1 MSSLKQTVD
10 RLKTLE
16 AEKINLLAQVE
27 DLKKI
32 AEAKANSLE
41 SEIAALREEV
51 SSLHS
56 LVGTDKTQPSPSI
69 EKNFAVQASAEKFLI
84 EADRIGNQVFTEP
97 PFSQNFDIWLGEARK
112 IVSDFEA
119 SYGNVVDEQFRTDC
133 SQVFLNLESILTKQK
148 AEEANANQNSETLSE
163 NNRLLNEITNEYT
176 EKEQALT
183 LKRDEETQRLTKHIQ
198 ELESEIEKQ
207 EKDNGKRKLLKK
219 KTDDKLPQARQDL
232 KATQKEL
239 ESIQQNFAGEK
250 EKLRSTYEVRKQE
263 YTSQI
268 EHLNKEL
275 GGLKIDSSLA
285 DRQEAAKALTNA
297 ANALVQRA
305 SSDAH
310 T

>member
-16 AEKINLLAQVE
+16 AEKLNLLTQVE

-56 LVGTDKTQPSPSI
+56 LMGTEKTPLNPI
-69 EKNFAVQASAEKFLI
+69 TEKDLAIQASAEKFLT
-84 EADRIGNQVFTEP
+84 EADRIGNQVLTEP
-97 PFSQNFDIWLGEARK
+97 PIDQNFDTWLSEARK

-119 SYGNVVDEQFRTDC
+119 SYGNMIDEQFGDDC
-133 SQVFLNLESILTKQK
+133 SQIFLNLESILTKKK
-148 AEEANANQNSETLSE
+148 AEEANAGEITQALAE
-163 NNRLLNEITNEYT
+163 NNRLLEEITREYT
-176 EKEQALT
+176 ENEHALA
-183 LKRDEETQRLTKHIQ
+183 LKRDEETQRLTRHIQ

-219 KTDDKLPQARQDL
+219 KTEDKLPQARQDL
-232 KATQKEL
+232 KVAQKEV
-239 ESIQQNFAGEK
+239 EAIQQNFLNEQEK
-250 EKLRSTYEVRKQE
+250 MHSTYENRRHE
-263 YTSQI
+263 YTLQT
-268 EHLNKEL
+268 ERLGKEL
-275 GGLKIDSSLA
+275 AELKTDISLEE
-285 DRQEAAKALTNA
+285 RQEAAKALANA
-297 ANALVQRA
+297 VNALVERT
-305 SSDAH
+305 SSGAH